1 MLSFHKE
8 TGESQM
14 ARMGLN
20 MKIVD
25 EVLRLHRL
33 GLKKRKIA
41 RALGIHRDTVTKY
54 LELSEAAVV
63 PVDGGALA
71 EQRLSF
77 TSAPPLQPPEWHET
91 LNWQKVRDDYQ
102 QGVPL
107 NILHAELFASNHAPV
122 TYPAFWKMLQKKA
135 PTLKT
140 TMVKVFAPGSR
151 IEIDYCD
158 GIHLTHPITGE
169 KIETEFFVG
178 VLCCSRYTFAEFT
191 LSQKSGD
198 FLNSHV
204 RMFNFFGG
212 VSQIVTPDNLKSAVT
227 KAHRYDPVIN
237 PAYTKLATHY
247 NFAVEPARVRR
258 PQDKAVVERTIQIFQ
273 KWFFMVVRNRVFT
286 SLIELNSCLREHL
299 VLFNQKIHRVFK
311 RSRLEMFESERGHL
325 VQLPKDAYL
334 VQTHHRAFLS
344 RDCHLS
350 FDSSFY
356 SAPYH
361 LRGLTLDVWAT
372 ENSVEIYHDGTR
384 VAFHVRSKSHGKFV
398 TENTHYPE
406 AQQAYLEEDV
416 IKMKS
421 WSQAIGAH
429 TSTLIHELLSGA
441 YPLKHLR
448 RAQGIL
454 ALSQKHSKPLLEF
467 ACENA
472 NRFNQKTIRY
482 IERVMKQNQSNFRR
496 IETGGEPIARGF
508 NPYLR
513 GVDDPVH

>member
-1 MLSFHKE
+1 
-8 TGESQM
+8 M
-14 ARMGLN
+14 AKMGLN

-25 EVLRLHRL
+25 EVLRLHKL
-33 GLKKRKIA
+33 GFKNRKIA
-41 RALGIHRDTVTKY
+41 RALGIHRATVTKY
-54 LELSEAAVV
+54 IELSEQALTKKNIAGFPAPKFALTTAPSVEV
-63 PVDGGALA
+63 PL
-71 EQRLSF
+71 
-77 TSAPPLQPPEWHET
+77 WHET
-91 LNWQKVRDDYQ
+91 LNWQKVRDDHQ
-102 QGVPL
+102 GGVPL
-107 NILHAELFASNHAPV
+107 NILHAELFASNQAPV

-135 PTLKT
+135 PNLKT
-140 TMVKVFAPGSR
+140 TMAKVFAPGSR

-158 GIHLTHPITGE
+158 GIHLIHPITGE

-178 VLCCSRYTFAEFT
+178 VLCASRYTFAEFT

-212 VSQIVTPDNLKSAVT
+212 VSQLVTPDNLKSAVT

-237 PAYTKLATHY
+237 PAYTRLATHY

-286 SLIELNSCLREHL
+286 SLIELNTCLKEHL
-299 VLFNQKIHRVFK
+299 VLFNQKIHRIFK
-311 RSRLEMFESERGHL
+311 RSRAQMFESERAHL
-325 VQLPKDAYL
+325 IPLPVDAYL
-334 VQTHHRAFLS
+334 VQTHNRAFLS

-350 FDSSFY
+350 YDSSFY
-356 SAPYH
+356 SAPAV
-361 LRGLTLDVWAT
+361 LRGLNLDVWAT
-372 ENSVEIYHDGTR
+372 ENTVEIYNNCTR
-384 VAFHVRSKSHGKFV
+384 VAFHARSKSNGKFV
-398 TENTHYPE
+398 TENSHYPE

-421 WSQAIGAH
+421 WSEAIGAC
-429 TSTLIHELLSGA
+429 TAALIHELLSGA
-441 YPLKHLR
+441 YPLKYLR
-448 RAQGIL
+448 RTQGIL
-454 ALSQKHSKPLLEF
+454 ALSQKYSKPLLEF
-467 ACENA
+467 GCANA

-508 NPYLR
+508 NPHLR

>member
-1 MLSFHKE
+1 
-8 TGESQM
+8 M

-25 EVLRLHRL
+25 EVLRLHKL
-33 GLKKRKIA
+33 GFKKRKIA

-54 LELSEAAVV
+54 LELSEAAVTRGESAV
-63 PVDGGALA
+63 LPVQTFSLTTA
-71 EQRLSF
+71 S
-77 TSAPPLQPPEWHET
+77 PLRTLQWYET
-91 LNWQKVRDDYQ
+91 LNWQKVRDEHQ
-102 QGVPL
+102 KGVPL
-107 NILHAELFASNHAPV
+107 NILYAELFASNHAPV

-135 PTLKT
+135 PNLKT
-140 TMVKVFAPGSR
+140 TMVKIFAPGSR

-158 GIHLTHPITGE
+158 GINLTHPATGE

-178 VLCCSRYTFAEFT
+178 VLCSSRYTFAEFT

-258 PQDKAVVERTIQIFQ
+258 PQDKAVVERTIHIFQ

-311 RSRLEMFESERGHL
+311 RSRLEMFKSESGCL
-325 VQLPKDAYL
+325 IPLPKDAYL

-356 SAPYH
+356 SAPHH

-372 ENSVEIYHDGTR
+372 ENAVEIYQEGAR
-384 VAFHVRSKSHGKFV
+384 VAFHARSKSQGKFV

-421 WSQAIGAH
+421 WSQAVGAH
-429 TSTLIHELLSGA
+429 TSVLIHELLSGA

-454 ALSQKHSKPLLEF
+454 ALSQKYSKPLLEYG
-467 ACENA
+467 CENA

-482 IERVMKQNQSNFRR
+482 IERVMKQNQVNFRR

-508 NPYLR
+508 NPHLR

>member
-1 MLSFHKE
+1 MPVHKE
-8 TGESQM
+8 TGEIAM
-14 ARMGLN
+14 ARMALN

-25 EVLRLHRL
+25 EVLRLHQL
-33 GLKKRKIA
+33 GFKKRKIA

-54 LELSEAAVV
+54 IELSEAPSTQGNTAEA
-63 PVDGGALA
+63 PEPKFAL
-71 EQRLSF
+71 
-77 TSAPPLQPPEWHET
+77 TSAPSVQNLEWHET
-91 LNWQKVRDDYQ
+91 LDWQKVRDQHQ

-107 NILHAELFASNHAPV
+107 NILHAELSASNLAPV

-135 PTLKT
+135 PNLKT
-140 TMVKVFAPGSR
+140 TMVKIFPPGSR

-158 GIHLTHPITGE
+158 GINLIHPVTGE

-178 VLCCSRYTFAEFT
+178 VLCASRYTFAEFT

-204 RMFNFFGG
+204 RMFHFFGG
-212 VSQIVTPDNLKSAVT
+212 VSQLVTPDNLKSAVT

-237 PAYTKLATHY
+237 PAYTRLATHY

-286 SLIELNSCLREHL
+286 SLIELNSCLKEHL
-299 VLFNQKIHRVFK
+299 VLFNQKIHRIFK
-311 RSRLEMFESERGHL
+311 RSRLEMFESERTHL
-325 VQLPKDAYL
+325 IPLPVDQYL
-334 VQTHHRAFLS
+334 VQTHTRAFLS

-350 FDSSFY
+350 FDYSFY
-356 SAPYH
+356 SAPHH
-361 LRGLTLDVWAT
+361 LRGLTLEVWAT
-372 ENSVEIYHDGTR
+372 ENSVEIYHEGDR
-384 VAFHVRSKSHGKFV
+384 VAFHGRSKSQGKFV

-406 AQQAYLEEDV
+406 AQQAYLEGDV

-421 WSQAIGAH
+421 WSASVGAH
-429 TSTLIHELLSGA
+429 TSALIHELLSGT

-454 ALSQKHSKPLLEF
+454 ALSQKYSKPLLEF
-467 ACENA
+467 GCENA

-482 IERVMKQNQSNFRR
+482 IERVMKQNQAKLRR

-508 NPYLR
+508 NPHLR